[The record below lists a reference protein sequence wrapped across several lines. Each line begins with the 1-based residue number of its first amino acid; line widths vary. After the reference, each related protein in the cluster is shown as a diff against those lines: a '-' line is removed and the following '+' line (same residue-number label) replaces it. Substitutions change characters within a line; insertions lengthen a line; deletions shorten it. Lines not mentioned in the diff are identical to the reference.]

1 MSHAILL
8 PNEFES
14 ENVVFLPPK
23 VNRLGGKSVLM
34 NYKDGEKSSP
44 YILQTCRVRV
54 PFGIDQNNQDN
65 GGVKYHI
72 SFSLANDSTENEQLK
87 TFTKNIRAVDDMAK
101 QFPQNNES
109 WFDKKLKPDIVEEFY
124 KSAEKFP
131 KDSKWPSTLKAKL
144 PFDRK
149 GVPQFVLYDEN
160 KKPIDILDSDGNMN
174 TDCIPKGSE
183 AVFLLQPTGVWFV
196 GKTQYGVAYKVV
208 QGKIYKG
215 NKLTGYSIVDEDEEE
230 EVEEDVE

>member
-1 MSHAILL
+1 MSHTILL

-23 VNRLGGKSVLM
+23 VNKLGGKSVLM

-54 PFGIDQNNQDN
+54 PFGIDQNKQDN

-87 TFTKNIRAVDDMAK
+87 TFTKNIRDVDDMAK

-109 WFDKKLKPDIVEEFY
+109 WFDKKLKPDIVKEFY

-215 NKLTGYSIVDEDEEE
+215 NKLTGYSIVDEEEEE